1 VKSIKL
7 LTEYCVGS
15 GACVLECPE
24 VFDLDEEGLV
34 TQIDPNP
41 AEELWP
47 KIRHAAA
54 VCPVSVIDLVE
65 A

>member
-1 VKSIKL
+1 
-7 LTEYCVGS
+7 
-15 GACVLECPE
+15 

-34 TQIDPNP
+34 TQIDPDP